1 MGKSSSDTP
10 TYDRSAAQAEQIQ
23 AAELARKYSQVGVS
37 SDTGAGYEWYTDPAT
52 GLQTVRTTS
61 AGTDLQRSALGSSL
75 LKQVDPRSI
84 TSAYAGLQDFSTD
97 PTAAADAYYNA
108 STRYLTQDYEKSK
121 ERASADL
128 IAKGVPVGSSAYNQ
142 AMQEL
147 DDSYARALQTAAD
160 TAVARGQ
167 EYQTQALQNEIAR
180 AGALAG
186 ATTQNISLGQAL
198 TQAQYDPLSVIMQG
212 AGGQFGG
219 TYDAEY
225 AARVAK
231 AKADAEAR
239 SAGAGAIGSLVGTV
253 GGAAL
258 GSIIPGVGTAIGASL
273 GNKLGGSAAQLF

>member
-10 TYDRSAAQAEQIQ
+10 TYDRSAAQAEQIR
-23 AAELARKYSQVGVS
+23 AAELARKYGQVGVS
-37 SDTGAGYEWYTDPAT
+37 SDTGAGYEWSTDPAT

-61 AGTDLQRSALGSSL
+61 AGTDLQRSALGASL
-75 LKQVDPRSI
+75 LKQVDPQSI

-147 DDSYARALQTAAD
+147 DDSYTRALQTAAD

-198 TQAQYDPLSVIMQG
+198 TQAQYDPLSAVMQG

-225 AARVAK
+225 SAKVAK
-231 AKADAEAR
+231 AKAEADSR
-239 SAGAGAIGSLVGTV
+239 NAWLGAIGSIA
-253 GGAAL
+253 GGALGGQFGGAL
-258 GSIIPGVGTAIGASL
+258 GSSLFGAAS
-273 GNKLGGSAAQLF
+273 